1 MPSRNF
7 LIKTSKPKPLSAAGK
22 ASLAGRDQPA
32 KDPKGPVIVPAESY
46 TKKKELN
53 RDLKPTNLTNLAA
66 SEQQRRRTLLLK
78 SAAADLAHIRR
89 SQKHTRINSFLVKS
103 LN

>member
-53 RDLKPTNLTNLAA
+53 RDLKPPV
-66 SEQQRRRTLLLK
+66 
-78 SAAADLAHIRR
+78 
-89 SQKHTRINSFLVKS
+89 NSKPY
-103 LN
+103 